1 MPAALVKASNVFVV
15 ERIDVEDPGIE
26 TPEQRC
32 TLLPE
37 RSHGRELRSAKDHK
51 EGGVNPFAV
60 PPCLQDG
67 GQFRSLSNQIR
78 KLVEDQSESA
88 RALFPCLG
96 LLRSVAHQGIPRDG
110 NFLGGDTLR
119 RQGRHQLACEREP
132 LRGSRRLL
140 SQKVA
145 VRLFRLISRGAC
157 CEVPLQEECLA

>member
-1 MPAALVKASNVFVV
+1 MPAALVKAGNVFVV

-26 TPEQRC
+26 TPEQRRA
-32 TLLPE
+32 LLPE

-67 GQFRSLSNQIR
+67 RQLRSLSNQIR
-78 KLVEDQSESA
+78 KLVENQSESA
-88 RALFPCLG
+88 RALFACLG
-96 LLRSVAHQGIPRDG
+96 LLRGIAQKGIPGDG
-110 NFLGGDTLR
+110 NFLGGDALR

-140 SQKVA
+140 SQEVA
-145 VRLFRLISRGAC
+145 VRLFRLISPGAC
-157 CEVPLQEECLA
+157 W